1 MNKITSGTIARTI
14 VLVLALL
21 NQILAI
27 AGKGTIDIADDT
39 IYQLCTLGATVI
51 TALIAWWKNN
61 DITKNARDNKEI
73 VKDIKK
79 GNILLAKGDDS
90 NGNL

>member
-61 DITKNARDNKEI
+61 DITKNARENKEI